1 MLRAAF
7 PQGAPEVGL
16 APDDVSSDV
25 KSSAAGLHM
34 SGLPQARE
42 ARHSERPLP
51 LENTD
56 EQSFPNPMEI
66 NLSDTETIVSDKH
79 EVVGDSCRSPAPTAL
94 SAPFV
99 LEIFAGAARVTSCL
113 RRLGLN
119 SSLGVDHA
127 RKMPNAPILISDLT
141 SQDGQELCLLW
152 ASSDQLLGIHAAPPC
167 GICSAARQMDG
178 CCPSLDTNQLLL
190 PCHHG

>member
-1 MLRAAF
+1 MTL
-7 PQGAPEVGL
+7 
-16 APDDVSSDV
+16 
-25 KSSAAGLHM
+25 
-34 SGLPQARE
+34 
-42 ARHSERPLP
+42 RPLSQTSMK
-51 LENTD
+51 LWAT
-56 EQSFPNPMEI
+56 
-66 NLSDTETIVSDKH
+66 
-79 EVVGDSCRSPAPTAL
+79 PAGATAL

-152 ASSDQLLGIHAAPPC
+152 ASSDQLLFMQPPLAGHAAPRDKLCFVTHQAPAFRSRYPC
-167 GICSAARQMDG
+167 DPRITQMG
-178 CCPSLDTNQLLL
+178 FRVCTEKTRSGLMEPTAFMLFL
-190 PCHHG
+190 